1 MTFLRPQNE
10 VARLAEL
17 KSYDIL
23 DTAAE
28 ADYDEVVLLASV
40 VCQVPI
46 SLISLID
53 DNRQWF
59 KARVGLEAPETPREL
74 AFCAHAINVPGEILV
89 VEDASKDDRFCDNP
103 LVTSQPNIR
112 FYAGAPLVSSHG
124 HTLGT
129 LCVIDQKPRKLTD
142 DQLRAL
148 QVLSRSV
155 VNLME
160 LRRTNRRQRAMI
172 AELEAAKAAAEQATA
187 EAERANLAKSQ
198 FLATMSHE
206 IRTPMNGVIGMT
218 ALLLDT
224 PINNQQQGFLEI
236 IRNSGDNLL
245 AVINDILDFSK
256 IESGHL
262 EIEQEAITI
271 ADCIETALDILAP
284 CAAEQGIDLLY
295 ELGDEVPTTVRG
307 DATRIRQILLNL
319 VGNALK
325 FTERG
330 EVVVSVSS
338 QPLSNADQLELH
350 FAVADTGIG
359 IPLSAQPKLFQSFS
373 QVDPSTTRK
382 YGGTGL
388 GLAIGRRLA
397 ELMGG
402 RMWFESEEGIGSTFR
417 FTIKV
422 GVIASL
428 RKSVLAEKAIH
439 LHGRRLLVVDD
450 NSTSRRIL
458 KTLAEKWEMLPEV
471 FDSGAA
477 ALRRIREGE
486 PFDLAIFDMQTPERA
501 GVMLAQAMNTELGDK
516 RIPIILLS
524 SIGQNHEAEMS
535 GLFAVSLNKPTK
547 PGALFDVLNRL
558 SGFVKKSPSRPLLG
572 IPPAMHG
579 EIKEKRVLVAEDNLV
594 NQKVTLHM
602 LAKLGCSADVVAN
615 GLLAVEAVS
624 SRRYD
629 LILMDIQ
636 MPQMDGL
643 EATQEI
649 IKRHPDRQLRPWIIA
664 LTANAMEGDRE
675 RCIQAG
681 MNDYLVK
688 PFSMTSLTS
697 ALATAQFAQ

>member
-338 QPLSNADQLELH
+338 QPLPKANQQELH
-350 FAVADTGIG
+350 VAVADTGIG

-373 QVDPSTTRK
+373 QVDASTTRK

>member
-1 MTFLRPQNE
+1 
-10 VARLAEL
+10 
-17 KSYDIL
+17 
-23 DTAAE
+23 
-28 ADYDEVVLLASV
+28 
-40 VCQVPI
+40 VPI

-59 KARVGLEAPETPREL
+59 NARVGLEATETPREL

-89 VEDASKDDRFCDNP
+89 VEDANKDDRFRDNP
-103 LVTSQPNIR
+103 LVTSQPNIK

-124 HTLGT
+124 HALGT
-129 LCVIDQKPRKLTD
+129 LCVIDQKPRKLTA

-338 QPLSNADQLELH
+338 QPLPKANQQELH
-350 FAVADTGIG
+350 VAVADTGIG

-373 QVDPSTTRK
+373 QVDASTTRK

-388 GLAIGRRLA
+388 GLAISRRLA

-402 RMWFESEEGIGSTFR
+402 RMWFESEEGIGSTFK

-471 FDSGAA
+471 FDSGSA

-486 PFDLAIFDMQTPERA
+486 PFDLAIFDMQTPERD

-558 SGFVKKSPSRPLLG
+558 SGFVKKSSSRPLLG
-572 IPPAMHG
+572 ITPATHG
-579 EIKEKRVLVAEDNLV
+579 EIQEKRVLVAEDNLV

-636 MPQMDGL
+636 MPHMDGL

-688 PFSMTSLTS
+688 PLSMTSLTS